1 MSSIVRPFLFD
12 PRDEDVP
19 AELADGIEGVFD
31 GVSEGV
37 SLDWN

>member
-1 MSSIVRPFLFD
+1 VGPYLFD
-12 PRDEDVP
+12 PWDEDVP
-19 AELADGIEGVFD
+19 AEPADGIEGVFE

>member
-1 MSSIVRPFLFD
+1 MVGPFLFY

-19 AELADGIEGVFD
+19 ADPTEGIEGVFE

-37 SLDWN
+37 SLD